1 MKGYTTAGVVSSW
14 TFLFFRREK
23 MQVNGEKIVLTEQ
36 ISLAKFL
43 QQRQYRAER
52 VVVEL
57 NGTIAPKAS
66 YDEIILQDA
75 DVLEIVSFVG
85 GG

>member
-1 MKGYTTAGVVSSW
+1 
-14 TFLFFRREK
+14 

-36 ISLAKFL
+36 ISLVKFL
-43 QQRQYRAER
+43 QQRKYRAER

-57 NGTIAPKAS
+57 NGTIVPKSS
-66 YDEIILQDA
+66 YNEIILQDA

>member
-1 MKGYTTAGVVSSW
+1 
-14 TFLFFRREK
+14 
-23 MQVNGEKIVLTEQ
+23 MQVNGEKLVLTEQ
-36 ISLAKFL
+36 ISLDRFL
-43 QQRQYRAER
+43 QQRQYRTER

-57 NGTIAPKAS
+57 NGTIVPKAS
-66 YDEIILQDA
+66 YDEIILQDK

>member
-1 MKGYTTAGVVSSW
+1 M
-14 TFLFFRREK
+14 L
-23 MQVNGEKIVLTEQ
+23 VNGEKL
-36 ISLAKFL
+36 SLAELLSLAEFV
-43 QQRQYRAER
+43 QQRQYRTER

-57 NGTIAPKAS
+57 NGRIVPKAS
-66 YDEIILQDA
+66 YGEIILQDA

>member
-1 MKGYTTAGVVSSW
+1 
-14 TFLFFRREK
+14 
-23 MQVNGEKIVLTEQ
+23 MQVNGEKLVLKEQ

-57 NGTIAPKAS
+57 NGTIVSKAS

>member
-14 TFLFFRREK
+14 AFFVFQEGK
-23 MQVNGEKIVLTEQ
+23 MQVNGEKLVLIEQ

-43 QQRQYRAER
+43 QQRQYRTER

-57 NGTIAPKAS
+57 NGTIVPKAS

-75 DVLEIVSFVG
+75 DILEIVSFVG

>member
-1 MKGYTTAGVVSSW
+1 MK
-14 TFLFFRREK
+14 
-23 MQVNGEKIVLTEQ
+23 VNGKKLVLTEQ

-43 QQRQYRAER
+43 QQRQYRTER

-57 NGTIAPKAS
+57 NGTIVPKAS
-66 YDEIILQDA
+66 YDEFILQDA
-75 DVLEIVSFVG
+75 DILEIVSFVG

>member
-1 MKGYTTAGVVSSW
+1 
-14 TFLFFRREK
+14 
-23 MQVNGEKIVLTEQ
+23 MQVNGEKLVLTKQ

-57 NGTIAPKAS
+57 NGTIVPKAS

>member
-1 MKGYTTAGVVSSW
+1 M
-14 TFLFFRREK
+14 L
-23 MQVNGEKIVLTEQ
+23 VNGEKL
-36 ISLAKFL
+36 SLAEQLSLAEFV
-43 QQRQYRAER
+43 QQRQYRTER

-57 NGTIAPKAS
+57 NGRIVPKAS

>member
-1 MKGYTTAGVVSSW
+1 M
-14 TFLFFRREK
+14 L
-23 MQVNGEKIVLTEQ
+23 VNGEKL
-36 ISLAKFL
+36 SLAELLSLAEFV
-43 QQRQYRAER
+43 QQRQYRIER

-57 NGTIAPKAS
+57 NGRIVPKAS

>member
-1 MKGYTTAGVVSSW
+1 M
-14 TFLFFRREK
+14 R
-23 MQVNGEKIVLTEQ
+23 VNGEKLVLTEQ

-43 QQRQYRAER
+43 QQRQYRTER

-57 NGTIAPKAS
+57 NGTIVPKAS

-75 DVLEIVSFVG
+75 DILEIVSFVG

>member
-1 MKGYTTAGVVSSW
+1 
-14 TFLFFRREK
+14 
-23 MQVNGEKIVLTEQ
+23 MQVNGEKLVLTKQ

-57 NGTIAPKAS
+57 NGTIVPKSS

-75 DVLEIVSFVG
+75 DILEIVSFVG

>member
-1 MKGYTTAGVVSSW
+1 M
-14 TFLFFRREK
+14 R
-23 MQVNGEKIVLTEQ
+23 VNGEKLVLTEQ

-43 QQRQYRAER
+43 QQRQYRTER

-57 NGTIAPKAS
+57 NSTIVPKAS
-66 YDEIILQDA
+66 YDEIILQNE

>member
-1 MKGYTTAGVVSSW
+1 
-14 TFLFFRREK
+14 
-23 MQVNGEKIVLTEQ
+23 MQVNGEKLVLTEQ
-36 ISLAKFL
+36 TSLAKFL

-57 NGTIAPKAS
+57 NGTIVPKSS

>member
-1 MKGYTTAGVVSSW
+1 M
-14 TFLFFRREK
+14 R
-23 MQVNGEKIVLTEQ
+23 VNGEKLVLTEQ

-43 QQRQYRAER
+43 QQRQYRTER

-57 NGTIAPKAS
+57 NGTIVPKVS
-66 YDEIILQDA
+66 YDEIILQDE

>member
-1 MKGYTTAGVVSSW
+1 
-14 TFLFFRREK
+14 

-57 NGTIAPKAS
+57 NGTIVPKVS

>member
-1 MKGYTTAGVVSSW
+1 
-14 TFLFFRREK
+14 
-23 MQVNGEKIVLTEQ
+23 MQVNGEKLVLTKQ

-57 NGTIAPKAS
+57 NGTIVPKSS

>member
-1 MKGYTTAGVVSSW
+1 
-14 TFLFFRREK
+14 
-23 MQVNGEKIVLTEQ
+23 MQVNGEKLVLTKQ
-36 ISLAKFL
+36 ISLAMFL

-52 VVVEL
+52 VVAEL
-57 NGTIAPKAS
+57 NGTIVPKGS
-66 YDEIILQDA
+66 YDEIILQNE

>member
-1 MKGYTTAGVVSSW
+1 
-14 TFLFFRREK
+14 

-57 NGTIAPKAS
+57 NGTIVPKAS
-66 YDEIILQDA
+66 YDEIILQAA

>member
-1 MKGYTTAGVVSSW
+1 
-14 TFLFFRREK
+14 
-23 MQVNGEKIVLTEQ
+23 MQVNGKKLVLTEQ
-36 ISLAKFL
+36 ISLDRFL

-57 NGTIAPKAS
+57 NGTIVPKSS